1 MYMNLIRG
9 YLEQGNLDMA
19 YELRDDFKT
28 CSLRNRIEILNSV
41 FVEHLFK
48 QGKDEEAMEL
58 YKSSLNNKDG
68 FTANGAVANA
78 YLKVLLKYGK
88 KTQAWALFQ
97 YMLDNYSN
105 YHRSELD
112 VDTLNM
118 MVNECFKSGR
128 FSDALNTFIKTK
140 AKLKYLP
147 VGAYK
152 NIITRFCRN
161 GNLSEAENVF
171 DELLKESFTKP
182 DVATYTSLIHAYV
195 EAGRTEDAV
204 QTANKMITSNLQEAT
219 KMLF

>member
-9 YLEQGNLDMA
+9 FLEQGNLDMA

-28 CSLRNRIEILNSV
+28 CSLRNRIEILNSA

-48 QGKDEEAMEL
+48 QCKDEEAMEL

-68 FTANGAVANA
+68 FTANGAVGNA

-97 YMLDNYSN
+97 YMLDNYHLGSA
-105 YHRSELD
+105 LD

-118 MVNECFKSGR
+118 MVNECFELGR
-128 FSDALNTFIKTK
+128 FSDALNIFIKAK
-140 AKLKYLP
+140 AKFDCLP
-147 VGAYK
+147 VGAYR
-152 NIITRFCRN
+152 NLITRFCRN
-161 GNLSEAENVF
+161 GKLSEAENVF
-171 DELLKESFTKP
+171 DILLKESFEEP

-195 EAGRTEDAV
+195 EAGRAEDAV
-204 QTANKMITSNLQEAT
+204 QTANKMISSTLQEAT
-219 KMLF
+219 KMFF